1 MLLFAPN
8 ISCKHAFT
16 TRNGGASDNEF
27 TSLNLGGKED
37 NPSNILK
44 NRSLVF
50 QNLNLSIDNL
60 CSLIQVHG
68 NKVCIAEKT
77 QQEGD
82 ALVTN
87 QKKLALTISIADCY
101 PILFHD
107 SINNV
112 IGASHA
118 GWRGTLGKITEN
130 TISEMIK
137 LGANINNIQ
146 VAIGQG
152 ISKNKFIVRD
162 DVIQLFEKANFP
174 SYCWEEN
181 KIDLEACNRFTLL
194 QNGIYEKNIWSMNRC
209 TYEKD
214 FFSYRRDAGKTGRMW
229 AIISL

>member
-16 TRNGGASDNEF
+16 TRHGGVSNSEF
-27 TSLNLGGKED
+27 TSLNLGGHED
-37 NPSNILK
+37 NAVNIIK
-44 NRSLVF
+44 NRKLVL
-50 QNLNLSIDNL
+50 QHLNFSIDDL
-60 CSLIQVHG
+60 CSLKQVHS
-68 NKVCIAEKT
+68 NKVCLAKKS

-87 QKKLALTISIADCY
+87 QKELVLAISIADCY

-107 SINNV
+107 PVNNV

-152 ISKNKFIVRD
+152 ISKNKFIVGD

-174 SYCWEEN
+174 SFCWGEN

-194 QNGIYEKNIWSMNRC
+194 QNGIHEKNIWSMNRC

-229 AIISL
+229 AIIRL

>member
-1 MLLFAPN
+1 MFLFAPN

-16 TRNGGASDNEF
+16 TRRGGVSDNEF
-27 TSLNLGGKED
+27 TSLNLGGHED

-44 NRSLVF
+44 NRILVF

-60 CSLIQVHG
+60 CHLKQVHG
-68 NKVCIAEKT
+68 NQVCIAKKT

-107 SINNV
+107 PINNV

-118 GWRGTLGKITEN
+118 GWRGTLRKITEN

-152 ISKNKFIVRD
+152 ISKNKFIVGD
-162 DVIQLFEKANFP
+162 EVIQQFEKAYFP
-174 SYCWEEN
+174 SYCWGEN
-181 KIDLEACNRFTLL
+181 RIDLEACNRFTLL
-194 QNGIYEKNIWSMNRC
+194 QNGIHEKNIWSMNRC
-209 TYEKD
+209 TYEED
-214 FFSYRRDAGKTGRMW
+214 FFSYRQDAGKTGRMW